1 MTNEP
6 NTEEKPTTENTQP
19 PSKLLIDRPTDF
31 RFHAAYL
38 IYSNAWDKNDST
50 DIKTKLNEAIEALS
64 NDKID
69 YENFYREVN
78 QYRAEFNPEHFEGGR
93 GRGGSMGFIET
104 QRKRDW
110 RQREEKARRN
120 ARHGR

>member
-1 MTNEP
+1 MTDEP
-6 NTEEKPTTENTQP
+6 NTEEKPAAENIQP

-38 IYSNAWDKNDST
+38 IYSSAWDKNNSADV
-50 DIKTKLNEAIEALS
+50 KAKLNEAIEALS

-69 YENFYREVN
+69 YESFYREVN

-93 GRGGSMGFIET
+93 RGSTAFIET

>member
-6 NTEEKPTTENTQP
+6 NTEDKPETGTQSV
-19 PSKLLIDRPTDF
+19 SKLLIDRPTDF

-38 IYSNAWDKNDST
+38 IYSGAWDKNNSPEVRL
-50 DIKTKLNEAIEALS
+50 KLNEAIEALS
-64 NDKID
+64 QNKID
-69 YENFYREVN
+69 YDNFYREVN
-78 QYRAEFNPEHFEGGR
+78 KYRAEFNPEHFMGGANR
-93 GRGGSMGFIET
+93 SFIET

>member
-6 NTEEKPTTENTQP
+6 DTEEKSTIENTQP

-38 IYSNAWDKNDST
+38 IYSSAWDKNSFN
-50 DIKTKLNEAIEALS
+50 DIKLKLNKAIEALS

-69 YENFYREVN
+69 YESFYREVN

-93 GRGGSMGFIET
+93 RGGASGYIET

>member
-6 NTEEKPTTENTQP
+6 NTEEKPATENTQP

-38 IYSNAWDKNDST
+38 IYSSAWDKNNSADV
-50 DIKTKLNEAIEALS
+50 KAKLNEAIEALS
-64 NDKID
+64 NDKMD
-69 YENFYREVN
+69 YESFYREVN
-78 QYRAEFNPEHFEGGR
+78 QYRAEFNPEHFESGR
-93 GRGGSMGFIET
+93 GRGSTGYIET

-110 RQREEKARRN
+110 RQKEEKARRN

>member
-6 NTEEKPTTENTQP
+6 NTEEKPETSTTV
-19 PSKLLIDRPTDF
+19 SKLLIDVPTDF

-38 IYSNAWDKNDST
+38 IYSGAWDKNNSPET
-50 DIKTKLNEAIEALS
+50 RLKLNEAIEALS
-64 NDKID
+64 QNKID
-69 YENFYREVN
+69 YETFYREVN
-78 QYRAEFNPEHFEGGR
+78 KYRAEFNPEHFTGGGNR
-93 GRGGSMGFIET
+93 GFIET

>member
-1 MTNEP
+1 MTEEP
-6 NTEEKPTTENTQP
+6 NSEEKPAAESIQP

-38 IYSNAWDKNDST
+38 IYSSAWDKNGSAEA
-50 DIKTKLNEAIEALS
+50 KTKLNEAIEALS
-64 NDKID
+64 TDKID
-69 YENFYREVN
+69 YESFYREVN

-93 GRGGSMGFIET
+93 SRSSGFIET

-110 RQREEKARRN
+110 RQREERARRN

>member
-38 IYSNAWDKNDST
+38 IYSSAWDKTSSN
-50 DIKTKLNEAIEALS
+50 DIKLKLNNAIEALS

-69 YENFYREVN
+69 YESFYREVN

-93 GRGGSMGFIET
+93 TRGGSMGFIET